1 MPTELP
7 KRKTPRALETQVR
20 VPVVP
25 LALVTIVI
33 VVTVGMLMRVDLS
46 SVSDGGTA
54 QPNTTFDTSL
64 IGAFGYSP

>member
-7 KRKTPRALETQVR
+7 KRKTPRSLETQVR

-25 LALVTIVI
+25 LVLVTLVI
-33 VVTVGMLMRVDLS
+33 VLTVGTLMRVDLS

-54 QPNTTFDTSL
+54 HPITTFDTSP
-64 IGAFGYSP
+64 ISAFGYSP